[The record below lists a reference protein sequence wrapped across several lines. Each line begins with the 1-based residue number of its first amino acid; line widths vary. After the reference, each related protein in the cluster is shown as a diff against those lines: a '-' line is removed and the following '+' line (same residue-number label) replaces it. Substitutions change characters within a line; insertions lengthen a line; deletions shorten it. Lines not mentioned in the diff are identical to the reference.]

1 MNTERERGSRTR
13 GHSNDQGGKVSEI
26 SKLPQQEYRNRIQKL
41 REAMDRDGTDLFIIY
56 GDEYRRENLRYVA
69 NYWPIFERGLL
80 LVGLDRDPV
89 LLASPECEHLA
100 RDMSAWP
107 DVRLVRE
114 VGMSY
119 VPEEVDFTNIR
130 FTTVP
135 DVVAELRGNRTSL
148 RVKICGIDAMS
159 VVLYERLKEMLAGA
173 SIENG
178 DSVLY
183 ALRLVKSAAEVQ
195 MLKDAWRICDA
206 GYKAVLDTDIV
217 GLTEN
222 QAAAI
227 GEKAAREAGAEHI
240 AFSIFCS
247 GDRTN
252 TVVGRPS
259 QKVIQKG
266 DMIMYALAVQ
276 YEGYIAS
283 DEWPFVAGGKGTPE
297 QESFIRHLVAAEDLG
312 VRNVRGGIAQGE
324 VVRMIRDY
332 FRKSGLEQYDL
343 YPPMHGN
350 GLAEAESP
358 YPDENTTAPFSP
370 GIGFN
375 FDVSLF
381 GHPAAG
387 SNRIE
392 EGFIVTDSGLLTLS
406 PLISS
411 LREAYLRS

>member
-1 MNTERERGSRTR
+1 MR
-13 GHSNDQGGKVSEI
+13 
-26 SKLPQQEYRNRIQKL
+26 KLPQQDYLTRIERL
-41 REAMDRDGTDLFIIY
+41 REAMSRDGTDIFVIY
-56 GDEYRRENLRYVA
+56 GDEYRRENLRYVS
-69 NYWPIFERGLL
+69 NYWPIFERGMLF
-80 LVGLDRDPV
+80 VGMNRDPI

-107 DVRLVRE
+107 DIRLVRE

-119 VPEEVDFTNIR
+119 VPEEVDFTNTK
-130 FTTVP
+130 FTTVRE
-135 DVVAELRGNRTSL
+135 VASELREGKKQIK
-148 RVKICGIDAMS
+148 VKICGIDAMS
-159 VVLYERLKEMLAGA
+159 VVLYERLKVMLEDAA
-173 SIENG
+173 IENG

-183 ALRLVKSAAEVQ
+183 GLRLVKSQNEVE
-195 MLKDAWRICDA
+195 MLKEAWRICDA

-227 GEKAAREAGAEHI
+227 GEKASREAGAEHI

-259 QKVIQKG
+259 QKVIRKG

-283 DEWPFVAGGKGTPE
+283 DEWPYVAGGKPNRE
-297 QESFIRHLVAAEDLG
+297 QESFVRHLVKAEDLG
-312 VRNVRGGIAQGE
+312 VRSIRAGVVQGE
-324 VVRMIRDY
+324 IVRKIRDY
-332 FRKSGLEQYDL
+332 FRESGLEKYDL
-343 YPPMHGN
+343 YPPIHGN

-358 YPDENTTAPFSP
+358 YPDENTKAPFTA

-392 EGFIVTDSGLLTLS
+392 EGFIVTDTGLLTLS

-411 LREAYLRS
+411 LRQRYLGGSVS

>member
-1 MNTERERGSRTR
+1 
-13 GHSNDQGGKVSEI
+13 VSTI
-26 SKLPQQEYRNRIQKL
+26 GKLPQQEYRTRIERL
-41 REAMDRDGTDLFIIY
+41 REEMSRDGTDLFIIY
-56 GDEYRRENLRYVA
+56 GDEYRRENLRYVS
-69 NYWPIFERGLL
+69 NYWPIFERGMLF
-80 LVGLDRDPV
+80 VSLDRDPV

-100 RDMSAWP
+100 RDMSAWR

-119 VPEEVDFTNIR
+119 VPEEVDFTNIK
-130 FTTVP
+130 FTTVR
-135 DVVAELRGNRTSL
+135 DVVSELRGSKELIT
-148 RVKICGIDAMS
+148 VKICGIDAMS
-159 VVLYERLKEMLAGA
+159 VVLFERLKAMLEGA
-173 SIENG
+173 TIENG
-178 DSVLY
+178 DHVLY
-183 ALRLVKSAAEVQ
+183 GLRLIKSQNEIE
-195 MLKDAWRICDA
+195 MLREAWRICDA

-227 GEKAAREAGAEHI
+227 GEKAARDAGAEHI

-259 QKVIQKG
+259 QKVIRKG

-283 DEWPFVAGGKGTPE
+283 DEWPYVAGGKANRE
-297 QESFIRHLVAAEDLG
+297 QESFIRHLVTAEDVGARSIRAG
-312 VRNVRGGIAQGE
+312 VVQGE
-324 VVRMIRDY
+324 VVRRIRDY
-332 FRKSGLEQYDL
+332 FRDSGLEKYDL
-343 YPPMHGN
+343 YPPIHGN

-358 YPDENTTAPFSP
+358 YPDENAKAPFTA

-381 GHPAAG
+381 GHPSVG

-392 EGFIVTDSGLLTLS
+392 EGFIVTEAGLLTLS

-411 LREAYLRS
+411 LRKRYLDGSVS

>member
-1 MNTERERGSRTR
+1 MSTI
-13 GHSNDQGGKVSEI
+13 K
-26 SKLPQQEYRNRIQKL
+26 KLPQQEYRARIQRL
-41 REAMDRDGTDLFIIY
+41 RATMNRDGIDLFVIY
-56 GDEYRRENLRYVA
+56 GDEYRRENLRYVS
-69 NYWPIFERGLL
+69 NYWPIFERGML
-80 LVGLDRDPV
+80 LVGLDKDPV

-100 RDMSAWP
+100 HEMSAWP

-119 VPEEVDFTNIR
+119 VPEEVEFTNTR
-130 FTTVP
+130 FTTVR
-135 DVVAELRGNRTSL
+135 DVVSELRGGRKQIK
-148 RVKICGIDAMS
+148 VKISGFDAMS
-159 VVLYERLKEMLAGA
+159 VVLYERLKAMIADA

-178 DSVLY
+178 DAILY
-183 ALRLVKSAAEVQ
+183 GLRLVKSPAEIE
-195 MLKDAWRICDA
+195 LLTEAWRICDA

-240 AFSIFCS
+240 PFSIFCS
-247 GDRTN
+247 GERTN

-259 QKVIQKG
+259 QRVIRKG

-283 DEWPFVAGGKGTPE
+283 DEWPYVAGGRPDAQQAE
-297 QESFIRHLVAAEDLG
+297 FISHLVKAEDLG
-312 VRNVRGGIAQGE
+312 VRSIRAGVVQGE
-324 VVRMIRDY
+324 VVRKIRDY
-332 FRKSGLEQYDL
+332 FRDNGLEDYDL
-343 YPPMHGN
+343 YPPIHGN

-358 YPDENTTAPFSP
+358 YPDENSKAEFLP
-370 GIGFN
+370 GIGLN

-381 GHPAAG
+381 GHPKVG

-392 EGFIVTDSGLLTLS
+392 EGFIVTNDGLLTLS
-406 PLISS
+406 KLISS
-411 LREAYLRS
+411 LREGLVESGRGERR

>member
-1 MNTERERGSRTR
+1 MG
-13 GHSNDQGGKVSEI
+13 
-26 SKLPQQEYRNRIQKL
+26 KLPQQEYRTRIERL
-41 REAMDRDGTDLFIIY
+41 REAMSRDGTDLFIIY
-56 GDEYRRENLRYVA
+56 GDEYRRENLRYVS
-69 NYWPIFERGLL
+69 NYWPIFERGMLF
-80 LVGLDRDPV
+80 VSLDKDPV

-107 DVRLVRE
+107 DIRLVRE

-119 VPEEVDFTNIR
+119 VPEEVEFTNIK
-130 FTTVP
+130 FTTVR
-135 DVVAELRGNRTSL
+135 DVAAELRGSKKKIK
-148 RVKICGIDAMS
+148 VKICGIDAMS
-159 VVLYERLKEMLAGA
+159 VVLYERLKAMLEGA
-173 SIENG
+173 TIENG
-178 DSVLY
+178 DPVLY
-183 ALRLVKSAAEVQ
+183 GLRLIKSPNEIE
-195 MLKDAWRICDA
+195 MLKEAWRICDA
-206 GYKAVLDTDIV
+206 GYKTVLDTDIV

-227 GEKAAREAGAEHI
+227 GEKAARDAGAEHI
-240 AFSIFCS
+240 AFTIFCS

-259 QKVIQKG
+259 QKLIQKG

-283 DEWPFVAGGKGTPE
+283 DEWPYVAGGNANRE
-297 QESFIRHLVAAEDLG
+297 QESFIRALVKAEDVGAKSIRAG
-312 VRNVRGGIAQGE
+312 VVQGE
-324 VVRMIRDY
+324 VVRKIRDC
-332 FRKSGLEQYDL
+332 FRDSGLEKYDL
-343 YPPMHGN
+343 YPPIHGN

-358 YPDENTTAPFSP
+358 YPDENATAPFAA

-381 GHPAAG
+381 GHPRVG

-392 EGFIVTDSGLLTLS
+392 EGFIVTEAGLLTLS

-411 LREAYLRS
+411 LRQAYLGGSVS

>member
-1 MNTERERGSRTR
+1 MSSRR
-13 GHSNDQGGKVSEI
+13 
-26 SKLPQQEYRNRIQKL
+26 KLPQTEYRTRIGRL
-41 REAMDRDGTDLFIIY
+41 REAMSRDGTDIFIIY

-69 NYWPIFERGLL
+69 NYWPIFERGM
-80 LVGLDRDPV
+80 LVVSRDQDPV

-100 RDMSAWP
+100 REMSAWP
-107 DVRLVRE
+107 DIRLVRD

-119 VPEEVDFTNIR
+119 VPEEVDFTNIK
-130 FTTVP
+130 FTTVR
-135 DVVAELRGNRTSL
+135 DVVSELRGGKKNI
-148 RVKICGIDAMS
+148 RVKISGLDAMS
-159 VVLYERLKEMLAGA
+159 VVLYDRLKVMIADA
-173 SIENG
+173 TTENG
-178 DSVLY
+178 DAVLY
-183 ALRLVKSAAEVQ
+183 GLRLVKSPNEIE
-195 MLKDAWRICDA
+195 MLKEAWRICDA
-206 GYKAVLDTDIV
+206 GYQAVLDADLV

-259 QKVIQKG
+259 QKVIEKS

-283 DEWPFVAGGKGTPE
+283 DEWPFVADHRPNKKQAE
-297 QESFIRHLVAAEDLG
+297 FIRHLVKAEDLG
-312 VRNVRGGIAQGE
+312 AKSIRAGVGQGE
-324 VVRMIRDY
+324 VVRKIRDY
-332 FRKSGLEQYDL
+332 FRDNGLEKYDL
-343 YPPMHGN
+343 YPPIHGN

-358 YPDENTTAPFSP
+358 YPDEHSQAGFLEGT
-370 GIGFN
+370 GIN

-381 GHPAAG
+381 GLPGLG

-392 EGFIVTDSGLLTLS
+392 EGFIVTGSGLLSLS
-406 PLISS
+406 NLISS
-411 LREAYLRS
+411 LRRQHLEGG

>member
-1 MNTERERGSRTR
+1 MSTAR
-13 GHSNDQGGKVSEI
+13 
-26 SKLPQQEYRNRIQKL
+26 KLPGEEFRSRIRRL
-41 REAMDRDGTDLFIIY
+41 REAMGRDGTDIFIIY
-56 GDEYRRENLRYVA
+56 GDEYRRENLRYVS
-69 NYWPIFERGLL
+69 NYWPIFERGMLF
-80 LVGLDRDPV
+80 VGMDRDPI

-107 DVRLVRE
+107 DIRLVRE

-130 FTTVP
+130 FTTVR
-135 DVVAELRGNRTSL
+135 DVVAELRGSRKSIK
-148 RVKICGIDAMS
+148 VKICGIDAMS
-159 VVLYERLKEMLAGA
+159 VVLYERLKGMLPDAT
-173 SIENG
+173 IENG
-178 DSVLY
+178 DGVLY
-183 ALRLVKSAAEVQ
+183 GLRLVKSAAEVE
-195 MLKDAWRICDA
+195 MLKEAWRICDA
-206 GYKAVLDTDIV
+206 GYKVVLDTDIV

-227 GEKAAREAGAEHI
+227 GEKAARDAGAEHV

-259 QKVIQKG
+259 QKVIKRG

-283 DEWPFVAGGKGTPE
+283 DEWPYVAGGKANSE
-297 QESFIRHLVAAEDLG
+297 QESFIRHLVKAEDIGAGSIRAG
-312 VRNVRGGIAQGE
+312 VVQGE
-324 VVRMIRDY
+324 VVRKIRDY
-332 FRKSGLEQYDL
+332 FRESGLEKYDL
-343 YPPMHGN
+343 YPPIHGN

-358 YPDENTTAPFSP
+358 YPDENTTTPFAA

-381 GHPAAG
+381 GHPRVG

-392 EGFIVTDSGLLTLS
+392 EGFIVTDTGLLTLS

-411 LREAYLRS
+411 LRQRYLGGSAS